1 MCTVTFWPRKRGYIL
16 GMNRDE
22 QRARPHGLPP
32 EEFRVS
38 GRRVFHPREPSGGT
52 WIAANETGTAF
63 ALINW
68 YSIASRVHGEAV
80 SRGQVVLALR
90 DVDSPEEAASRLGT
104 LPLSSMN
111 PFRLIGFFKSQAVVS
126 EWRWN
131 RDELLTVRH
140 EWEPAQ
146 WASSGYDEPS
156 AQRIRSEAF
165 CAARRESDAGS
176 VAWLRRLHSS
186 HGGEPGPFSTCMHR
200 PDAVTVSYTEVQ
212 DSDEGIA
219 MRGTSQAPCE
229 CPLHAGGVD

>member
-22 QRARPHGLPP
+22 QRSRPHGLPP
-32 EEFRVS
+32 GEFDVS

-68 YSIASRVHGEAV
+68 YSIAARVHGESV
-80 SRGQVVLALR
+80 SRGQVILALR
-90 DVDSPEEAASRLGT
+90 DADSPEEAASRLRT

-111 PFRLIGFFKSQAVVS
+111 PFRLIGFFKSQAVVW

-131 RDELLTVRH
+131 RDELLSERH
-140 EWEPAQ
+140 AWEPAQ
-146 WASSGYDEPS
+146 WASSGYDEPA
-156 AQRIRSEAF
+156 AQRTRSEAF
-165 CAARRESDAGS
+165 CAARREPDAGS
-176 VAWLRRLHSS
+176 VTWLRRLHSS

-200 PDAVTVSYTEVQ
+200 PDAVTVSYTEIE
-212 DSDEGIA
+212 DSDVGIA
-219 MRGTSQAPCE
+219 MRGTERALCE
-229 CPLHAGGVD
+229 SPSPVGCVD